1 MLIDLVLVIEYYT
14 RGLLSIHCYEDTYI
28 EFKRMIR
35 ETQVALTSSSA
46 SSTLIDRGIE
56 SNRLREGSIQVMHVH
71 NSSQRSVGRSAMLHS
86 PHAE

>member
-35 ETQVALTSSSA
+35 ETQVALT
-46 SSTLIDRGIE
+46 R
-56 SNRLREGSIQVMHVH
+56 
-71 NSSQRSVGRSAMLHS
+71 
-86 PHAE
+86 